1 MPAFKLIVILMLLA
15 IIFSLGSGVYYM
27 MRDKGGSK
35 NMVKALTWRIGLS
48 VALFVFLL
56 LAYFLGWVEP
66 HGVTG

>member
-48 VALFVFLL
+48 VALFIFLL
-56 LAYFLGWVEP
+56 LAYFLGWVQP
-66 HGVTG
+66 HGITE